1 MKINHNLSAMNTQIN
16 QYPNNKLNAKSAEKI
31 SSGRGINKAADNAAG
46 LAIATVMAN
55 QIGGLSQATQNSQ
68 DAVSLVQTADGALNE
83 SQSMLDR
90 INVLSVQAAN
100 STYTDSQRGMIQDE
114 INQLQGGLDGI
125 ANTTSFNNQNL
136 LDGTA
141 TNLTFQTGANELNNM
156 TASIG
161 NMNSATLG
169 VNTIDVT
176 NVASAG
182 KAITTAQQATTAVS
196 AQRSSLGAYQNR
208 LQSNIN
214 GLNNTVEN
222 QTASLSG
229 IQDADTAA
237 AIMDY
242 TKSNI
247 LQQANNAMLAQANK
261 QPNQVLR
268 LLS

>member
-1 MKINHNLSAMNTQIN
+1 MKINHNLPAMNTQYN
-16 QYPNNKLNAKSAEKI
+16 QYSNNKLNAKAAEKI

-46 LAIATVMAN
+46 LAIVAAMAN
-55 QIGGLSQATQNSQ
+55 QIGGLTQATQNSQ

-83 SQSMLDR
+83 SQSMLNR

-114 INQLQGGLDGI
+114 ITQLQGGLNDI

-136 LDGTA
+136 LNGSA
-141 TNLTFQTGANELNNM
+141 TNMTFQTGANELNNM

-161 NMNSATLG
+161 NMNSVTLG
-169 VNTIDVT
+169 VSTIDVT
-176 NVASAG
+176 NAASAG
-182 KAITTAQQATTAVS
+182 KAITSAQQASSVVS
-196 AQRSSLGAYQNR
+196 SQRSSLGAYQNR
-208 LQSNIN
+208 LQDNIN
-214 GLNNTVEN
+214 GLGNAVEN

-247 LQQANNAMLAQANK
+247 LQQTNNAMMAQANK
-261 QPNQVLR
+261 QPSQVLR
-268 LLS
+268 LLG